1 MRRSTRPK
9 LHARAGVATLIA
21 SLVASLGPVRSAV
34 ASDART
40 ALTVPPPLVP
50 GNRLHLLQ
58 DAGAM
63 PMPAESPR
71 VAPRRGTMYKAALL
85 SALVPGLGEYYSGH
99 TNRALISGTVEAG
112 IWTSFIT
119 FKVQEDMRSDRA
131 REYAFAFG
139 GAQPGGDEDYFK
151 AMSLFVRA
159 EGPGQ
164 WNEFVRRRSRDTGE
178 VIGREYLGDEAWAWT
193 SIERFIEYRQL
204 RRGML
209 SADDHAKNAIA
220 FAIANRIVS
229 IVSVVQAVRS
239 DSHQQKEGGLG
250 LRLEFGGPGAAPGAS
265 LGLVNRF

>member
-1 MRRSTRPK
+1 VRGSMLGARRAPTWGAVVGAS
-9 LHARAGVATLIA
+9 LALAAGAAAMDARATF
-21 SLVASLGPVRSAV
+21 
-34 ASDART
+34 T
-40 ALTVPPPLVP
+40 APPPLVP
-50 GNRLHLLQ
+50 SARLQLLQ
-58 DAGAM
+58 ETGGMARA
-63 PMPAESPR
+63 AESPR
-71 VAPRRGTMYKAALL
+71 AAAPKGTIYRAALL
-85 SALVPGLGEYYSGH
+85 SALVPGLGEYVSGH
-99 TNRALISGTVEAG
+99 RTRALISGAAEAG

-119 FKVQEDMRSDRA
+119 FKVQEDLRSDRA
-131 REYAFAFG
+131 REYAFAFA
-139 GAQPGGDEDYFK
+139 GARPGGDEDYFK

-178 VIGREYLGDEAWAWT
+178 VVGREYFGDEAWAWT

-229 IVSVVQAVRS
+229 IVSTVQAIRS
-239 DSHQQKEGGLG
+239 DSHHAEEGGLG
-250 LRLEFGGPGAAPGAS
+250 LRLEFGGPGAAPGAC

>member
-1 MRRSTRPK
+1 MRGSMHHNRCRGTW
-9 LHARAGVATLIA
+9 VAV
-21 SLVASLGPVRSAV
+21 LVASLGLAHAAA
-34 ASDART
+34 ASDTRT
-40 ALTVPPPLVP
+40 ALTVQPPLVP

-58 DAGAM
+58 DAGAL
-63 PMPAESPR
+63 PAPVESPR
-71 VAPRRGTMYKAALL
+71 VAPARGTMYKAALL

-99 TNRALISGTVEAG
+99 RTRALVSGAAEAG
-112 IWTSFIT
+112 IWTSFVT
-119 FKVQEDMRSDRA
+119 FKVQEDVRSDRA
-131 REYAFAFG
+131 REYAFSFG
-139 GAQPGGDEDYFK
+139 GARPGGDEEYFK

-178 VIGREYLGDEAWAWT
+178 VVGREYTGDEAWAWT

-209 SADDHAKNAIA
+209 SADEHAKNAVA